1 MLLRLFSYGF
11 MMPQAGSNSSFK
23 DSLLEGQEH
32 EVFFFYYSEIE
43 GDKDF

>member
-11 MMPQAGSNSSFK
+11 MMPQAGSNSSFRTVYWRVK
-23 DSLLEGQEH
+23 NMR
-32 EVFFFYYSEIE
+32 FYFYYSEIE